1 MLNLELD
8 FESNLKEKQEKTLKQ
23 ELSTYLQALKDVHN
37 NKPVETP
44 KIGSFPLILDKYA
57 IERVILLYR
66 LLQHGV
72 LPAYQL
78 ILDILRVYT
87 LDATTISDDTKR
99 EILAMIHNYN
109 KEK

>member
-23 ELSTYLQALKDVHN
+23 ELATYLQALKDVHN
-37 NKPVETP
+37 NKPAKTP
-44 KIGSFPLILDKYA
+44 QIGSFPLILDKYA

-87 LDATTISDDTKR
+87 LDATTISDDTKQ
-99 EILAMIHNYN
+99 EILEIIRRHAII
-109 KEK
+109 

>member
-8 FESNLKEKQEKTLKQ
+8 FESILKEKQEKTLKQ
-23 ELSTYLQALKDVHN
+23 ELAPYLQALKDVHN
-37 NKPVETP
+37 NKPFEMP
-44 KIGSFPLILDKYA
+44 KIGSFHSILDKYA
-57 IERVILLYR
+57 IKRFILLYR

-99 EILAMIHNYN
+99 EILAMIHNYDVL
-109 KEK
+109 

>member
-1 MLNLELD
+1 MLNLEID

-23 ELSTYLQALKDVHN
+23 ELSSYLQALKNVYD
-37 NKPVETP
+37 NKPAETP

-99 EILAMIHNYN
+99 EILAMIHNYDML
-109 KEK
+109 